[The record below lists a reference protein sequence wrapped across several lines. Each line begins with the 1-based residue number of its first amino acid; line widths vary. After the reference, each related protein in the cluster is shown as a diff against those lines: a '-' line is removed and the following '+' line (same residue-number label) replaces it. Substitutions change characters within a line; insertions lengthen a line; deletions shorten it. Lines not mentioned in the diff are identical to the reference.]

1 MVLPLMKDFLSS
13 IYTGCFLKNAANCS
27 SVIYCPIL
35 INKRSNTMVKKILQ
49 NGLFFST
56 LTVMS
61 NTSKCHF
68 VFLNGNIC
76 LYIFIMIEIF
86 F

>member
-1 MVLPLMKDFLSS
+1 MVLLLMKDFLSS

-61 NTSKCHF
+61 VSVTLF
-68 VFLNGNIC
+68 FEMETYVYTFL
-76 LYIFIMIEIF
+76 L
-86 F
+86 